1 MLRVGIREF
10 KQRAS
15 ELVRYVQETGQE
27 VQITYHG
34 TSVAMLSPYPSRH
47 NSAGGDDA
55 WLKLD
60 ELAVQIGSRWP
71 KGLSSVQAI
80 HEDRE

>member
-15 ELVRYVQETGQE
+15 ELVRYVRETGQE

-34 TSVAMLSPYPSRH
+34 TSVAVLSPHPSRYKTA
-47 NSAGGDDA
+47 SAEDA

-60 ELAVQIGSRWP
+60 ELAEQISLRWP